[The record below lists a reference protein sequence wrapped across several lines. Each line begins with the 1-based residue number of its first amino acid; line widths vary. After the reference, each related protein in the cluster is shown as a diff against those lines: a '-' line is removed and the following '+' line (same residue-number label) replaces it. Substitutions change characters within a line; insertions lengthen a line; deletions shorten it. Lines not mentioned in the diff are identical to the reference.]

1 MAWKVKNE
9 MPIGSG
15 IAGAAGSACTAQRAD
30 GTAGKLPQESAVFV
44 IAETEEIDGDAD
56 RQQRL
61 AARRRRRLDA
71 QRQELIDE
79 DRDQQHQH
87 RAAGADAVE
96 DQACDQDQPIL
107 APIGNQIIQRKKY
120 RHKAIEE

>member
-15 IAGAAGSACTAQRAD
+15 IAGAAGSACQPSASTAPPASCHRNVA
-30 GTAGKLPQESAVFV
+30 
-44 IAETEEIDGDAD
+44 AETEEIDGDAD

-61 AARRRRRLDA
+61 AASRRRGLDA

-87 RAAGADAVE
+87 RAAGADAVK
-96 DQACDQDQPIL
+96 DKACDQDQPVL
-107 APIGNQIIQRKKY
+107 APIGNQIIQREKY
-120 RHKAIEE
+120 RHEAVKE